1 MKRLSQQSPKLLF
14 SVRIRASLQFDTVCP
29 LEKSKCYRNNKYPM
43 QKSDLDQIG
52 KLVRKIVREEVKT
65 EVKDS
70 TRTIENQIR
79 LSRMQVQNEINEL
92 DDRMK
97 NVEIRVDGV
106 AEDVKD
112 VIKRV
117 RKTGKTVD
125 SMFDLLDRE
134 QMEQRRKII
143 RIEKHLAL
151 P

>member
-1 MKRLSQQSPKLLF
+1 
-14 SVRIRASLQFDTVCP
+14 
-29 LEKSKCYRNNKYPM
+29 M

-70 TRTIENQIR
+70 TRTVENQIR
-79 LSRMQVQNEINEL
+79 LSRMQVQSEINEL

-112 VIKRV
+112 VKKRV
-117 RKTGKTVD
+117 KKIEKTAET
-125 SMFDLLDRE
+125 MLDLLDRE
-134 QMEQRRKII
+134 QMEQRKKIR
-143 RIEKHLAL
+143 RIEEHLSL
-151 P
+151 PQI